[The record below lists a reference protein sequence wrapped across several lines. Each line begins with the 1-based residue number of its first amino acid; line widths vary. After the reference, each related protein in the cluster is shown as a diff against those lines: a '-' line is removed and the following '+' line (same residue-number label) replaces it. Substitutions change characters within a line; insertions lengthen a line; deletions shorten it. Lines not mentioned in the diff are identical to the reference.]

1 MDDQKEKQAIQTAVN
16 AEPDEG
22 EILEWTC
29 HKAKR
34 NPLLT
39 ALVSALI
46 LAFGIIVYYAT
57 ERSSVFAGLTLVILF
72 LSLSRFYL
80 PIRYRLSD
88 RRIMIKTM
96 TQTLYKEWSVYR
108 TCYPDK
114 NGILLSP
121 FIQPSRLEN
130 FRGVFLLF
138 NDNAQVVTEFVKA
151 RLGRTTSAA
160 NKAPE
165 ETR

>member
-1 MDDQKEKQAIQTAVN
+1 MDEEKVKPRTEALAE

-22 EILEWTC
+22 EVLAWTC

-34 NPLLT
+34 KPLLT
-39 ALVSALI
+39 AAVSALI
-46 LAFGIIVYYAT
+46 LAFGIIVFYAT
-57 ERSSVFAGLTLVILF
+57 ERSSIFAGLTLVILF

-80 PIRYRLSD
+80 PIRYRLTD

-96 TQTLYKEWSVYR
+96 TQTLYKDWSVYR

-130 FRGVFLLF
+130 FRGIFLLF
-138 NDNAQVVTEFVKA
+138 NDNAQAVTDFVKA
-151 RLGRTTSAA
+151 RIGHSAA
-160 NKAPE
+160 VPSSTPKDSK
-165 ETR
+165 

>member
-1 MDDQKEKQAIQTAVN
+1 MDKPNESQAALTPEA
-16 AEPDEG
+16 DEG

-39 ALVSALI
+39 AGVSALI
-46 LAFGIIVYYAT
+46 LTFSVVVFYAT
-57 ERSSVFAGLTLVILF
+57 EKSAVFAGLALVILF

-88 RRIMIKTM
+88 RRIMIKSL
-96 TQTLYKEWSVYR
+96 TQTLYKEWSVFR

-121 FIQPSRLEN
+121 FVQPSRLEN
-130 FRGVFLLF
+130 FRGVYLLF
-138 NDNAQVVTEFVKA
+138 NDNAQTVTEFVKA
-151 RLGRTTSAA
+151 RIGRSEPSVL
-160 NKAPE
+160 KAPE
-165 ETR
+165 ENR

>member
-1 MDDQKEKQAIQTAVN
+1 MDESRERQAALQN
-16 AEPDEG
+16 REPEPDEG
-22 EILEWTC
+22 VVLEWTC

-46 LAFGIIVYYAT
+46 LVFSIVVFYAT
-57 ERSSVFAGLTLVILF
+57 ENSAVFAGLAMVILF

-88 RRIMIKTM
+88 RRIMIKSL

-121 FIQPSRLEN
+121 FVQPSRLEN
-130 FRGVFLLF
+130 FRGIYLLF
-138 NDNAQVVTEFVKA
+138 NDNAREVTEFVKA
-151 RLGRTTSAA
+151 RIGRAA
-160 NKAPE
+160 PETNKAPE
-165 ETR
+165 ESR